1 MRKICIVSCSR
12 AEWGLLSGL
21 ARKITDDPELELQ
34 IIATNMHLSPE
45 FGLTY
50 REIERQGFRINR
62 KVEMLLSSDS
72 ANATGKS
79 VGLATIGFA
88 DAYEELAPDMLL
100 VLGDRYEILA
110 AVTAALF
117 YKIPVAH
124 LHGGEVTEGAYDDAI
139 RHAITKMSHL
149 HFTSTE
155 EYRRRVIQ
163 LGEQPERVFHVGAIG
178 IDNIRHIALLDK
190 KVLEEQLDFP
200 FDRKTVL
207 VTYHPETLDAIPV
220 EEQFRNLLEA
230 LDDRQD
236 IRILFTLPNSDTGG
250 RIIVRMIEEF
260 VARNKQRA
268 RAYTSLG
275 QLRYLSALRFVAA
288 VVGNSSSGILEVP
301 SFGKPTLDI
310 GNRQKGRLAANSVVH
325 CGVSGAEISEGL
337 NRVLS
342 DAFAKQTA
350 CVQNPYEKEDS
361 ALEILKILKNY
372 PLDGIVQKTFYDIRH
387 V

>member
-1 MRKICIVSCSR
+1 MTGSR

-72 ANATGKS
+72 ANDTGKS

>member
-1 MRKICIVSCSR
+1 MRKICIVTGSR

-21 ARKITDDPELELQ
+21 ARKIADDPELELQ

-62 KVEMLLSSDS
+62 KVEMLLSSDT

-79 VGLATIGFA
+79 VGLATIGFS
-88 DAYEELAPDMLL
+88 DAYEDLAPDMLL

-178 IDNIRHIALLDK
+178 IDNIRHIDLLDK

-250 RIIVRMIEEF
+250 RIIIRMIEEF
-260 VARNKQRA
+260 VARNKQRV
-268 RAYTSLG
+268 RTYTSLG
-275 QLRYLSALRFVAA
+275 QLRYLSALQFVAA

-310 GNRQKGRLAANSVVH
+310 GNRQKGRLAADSVVH
-325 CGVSGAEISEGL
+325 CGVSGTEISEGL
-337 NRVLS
+337 DRVLS
-342 DAFAKQTA
+342 DAFAKQAA
-350 CVQNPYEKEDS
+350 CTQNPYEKKDT
-361 ALEILKILKNY
+361 ALEIWRVLKNY
-372 PLDGIVQKTFYDIRH
+372 PLNGIVQKTFYDIRH

>member
-1 MRKICIVSCSR
+1 MRKICIVTGSR

-230 LDDRQD
+230 LDDRQV

>member
-1 MRKICIVSCSR
+1 MRKICIVTGSR

-342 DAFAKQTA
+342 L
-350 CVQNPYEKEDS
+350 S
-361 ALEILKILKNY
+361 LIHI
-372 PLDGIVQKTFYDIRH
+372 
-387 V
+387 

>member
-1 MRKICIVSCSR
+1 MTGSR

-190 KVLEEQLDFP
+190 KVLEDQLDFP

>member
-1 MRKICIVSCSR
+1 MRKICIVTGSR

-50 REIERQGFRINR
+50 RDIERQGFRINR

>member
-1 MRKICIVSCSR
+1 MRKICIVTGSR

-155 EYRRRVIQ
+155 EYRRRVRQ
-163 LGEQPERVFHVGAIG
+163 LGEQPERGFHVGAIG

-275 QLRYLSALRFVAA
+275 QLRYVSALRFVAA

>member
-1 MRKICIVSCSR
+1 MTGSR

-139 RHAITKMSHL
+139 RHASTKMSHL

-230 LDDRQD
+230 LDDRQV

>member
-1 MRKICIVSCSR
+1 MTGSR

-250 RIIVRMIEEF
+250 RIIVRMIEEI

>member
-1 MRKICIVSCSR
+1 MTGSR

-361 ALEILKILKNY
+361 ALEILKILKIY

>member
-1 MRKICIVSCSR
+1 MRKICIVTGSR

-21 ARKITDDPELELQ
+21 ARKIADDPELELQ

-62 KVEMLLSSDS
+62 KVEMLLSSDT

-79 VGLATIGFA
+79 VGLATIGFS
-88 DAYEELAPDMLL
+88 DAYEDLAPDMLL

-163 LGEQPERVFHVGAIG
+163 LG
-178 IDNIRHIALLDK
+178 NN
-190 KVLEEQLDFP
+190 
-200 FDRKTVL
+200 
-207 VTYHPETLDAIPV
+207 
-220 EEQFRNLLEA
+220 RNGC
-230 LDDRQD
+230 
-236 IRILFTLPNSDTGG
+236 F
-250 RIIVRMIEEF
+250 M
-260 VARNKQRA
+260 
-268 RAYTSLG
+268 
-275 QLRYLSALRFVAA
+275 
-288 VVGNSSSGILEVP
+288 
-301 SFGKPTLDI
+301 
-310 GNRQKGRLAANSVVH
+310 
-325 CGVSGAEISEGL
+325 
-337 NRVLS
+337 
-342 DAFAKQTA
+342 
-350 CVQNPYEKEDS
+350 
-361 ALEILKILKNY
+361 
-372 PLDGIVQKTFYDIRH
+372 
-387 V
+387 

>member
-1 MRKICIVSCSR
+1 MRKICIVTGSR

-163 LGEQPERVFHVGAIG
+163 LGEKPERVFHVGAIG

>member
-1 MRKICIVSCSR
+1 MRKICIVTGSR

-268 RAYTSLG
+268 RAYTS
-275 QLRYLSALRFVAA
+275 
-288 VVGNSSSGILEVP
+288 
-301 SFGKPTLDI
+301 FGKPTLDI

>member
-1 MRKICIVSCSR
+1 MRKICIVTGSR

-207 VTYHPETLDAIPV
+207 VTYHPEALDGIPV

-342 DAFAKQTA
+342 DSFAKQTA

>member
-1 MRKICIVSCSR
+1 MTGSR

-139 RHAITKMSHL
+139 RHAISKMSHL

>member
-1 MRKICIVSCSR
+1 MRKICIVTGSR

-350 CVQNPYEKEDS
+350 CVQNPYEKEDW

>member
-1 MRKICIVSCSR
+1 MTGSR

-342 DAFAKQTA
+342 DAFAKRTA

>member
-1 MRKICIVSCSR
+1 MRKICIVTGSR

-163 LGEQPERVFHVGAIG
+163 LGEQPERVFHVRAIG

>member
-1 MRKICIVSCSR
+1 MTGSR

>member
-1 MRKICIVSCSR
+1 MRKICIVTGSR

-220 EEQFRNLLEA
+220 EEQFRNLLEV

>member
-1 MRKICIVSCSR
+1 MRKICIVTGSR

-230 LDDRQD
+230 LDGRQD

>member
-1 MRKICIVSCSR
+1 MRKICIVTGSR

-62 KVEMLLSSDS
+62 KGEMLLSSDS

>member
-1 MRKICIVSCSR
+1 MRKICIVTGSR

-62 KVEMLLSSDS
+62 KVEMLLSSDT

-79 VGLATIGFA
+79 VGLATIGFS
-88 DAYEELAPDMLL
+88 DAYEDLAPDMLL

-250 RIIVRMIEEF
+250 RIIIRMIEEF
-260 VARNKQRA
+260 VARNKQRV

-275 QLRYLSALRFVAA
+275 QLRYLSALQFVAA

-310 GNRQKGRLAANSVVH
+310 GNRQKGRLAADSVVH
-325 CGVSGAEISEGL
+325 CGVSGTEISEGL
-337 NRVLS
+337 DRVLS
-342 DAFAKQTA
+342 DAFAKQAA
-350 CVQNPYEKEDS
+350 CTQNPYEKKDT
-361 ALEILKILKNY
+361 ALEIWRVLKNY
-372 PLDGIVQKTFYDIRH
+372 PLNGIVQKTFYDIRH

>member
-1 MRKICIVSCSR
+1 MTGSR

-220 EEQFRNLLEA
+220 EEQFLNLLEA

>member
-1 MRKICIVSCSR
+1 MRKICIVTGSR

-260 VARNKQRA
+260 VARNKQRV

>member
-1 MRKICIVSCSR
+1 MRKICIVTGSR

-110 AVTAALF
+110 AVAAALF